1 MARVFVHPRCWQG
14 PALCA
19 LQAHIEE
26 RGYDPEKV
34 CLGPELS
41 KGRRELV
48 KHLSTSPDGTM
59 LLQRFDGDTFEYQE
73 PPLEAA

>member
-19 LQAHIEE
+19 LQAHLESL
-26 RGYDPEKV
+26 GYDSEKA
-34 CLGPELS
+34 CLGPIS

-48 KHLSTSPDGTM
+48 KLLGTKPDGTL
-59 LLQRFDGDTFEYQE
+59 LLQRFDGHTFDYKE
-73 PPLEAA
+73 PEPEVA